1 MAAITLTVTMH
12 GGATHDVTP
21 TLEDTLAFES
31 TLRKNRGWG
40 GLEDNAL
47 KLMPFRA
54 WNALK
59 RTGKTDLTW
68 QEFSAGEKAA
78 LDVSPKKAD
87 ASDDDADEADG
98 VEEVAGVGKAGRKGR
113 STGSSSR
120 SQ

>member
-12 GGATHDVTP
+12 DGDKHDVTP
-21 TLEDTLAFES
+21 TLEDTLAFET

-40 GLEDNAL
+40 SLEDNAL

-78 LDVSPKKAD
+78 LDVSPKKTD
-87 ASDDDADEADG
+87 PTDDDADDADG

-113 STGSSSR
+113 STASSSR